1 MTMRKFGLVSLVGA
15 GPGDEGL
22 LTLKGK
28 AALEQAEVVVYD
40 LLANPA
46 LLAMAPASARR
57 INAGKRAGKHVLT
70 QDQTNAL
77 LVKLGK
83 QGKRVV
89 RLKGGD
95 PFVFGRG
102 GEEALE
108 LAKAGVRFEVVPGI
122 SSGIAAPAYAGIPVT
137 HRGLATSAVFV
148 TGQERTGKPLQAKTL
163 KALAQLDGTLVFFMA
178 TESAARVT
186 AALIKA
192 GKSAQTPA
200 ALVHAGTTARQKVI
214 LSTLGRLAAEMKTQG
229 LGAPG
234 LLVIGQAAGLRRSLQ
249 WFENQ
254 PLFGRHYVVTRAR
267 EQASQLSAKLR
278 QQGATVWEIPAI
290 RLQPLPLNAAIRQ
303 VFKRLPQF
311 GWLVLT
317 SANGV
322 EHFFRRLYQSGLD
335 ARSLA
340 GCKIA
345 AVGQSTA
352 AALAAQ
358 GLQAD
363 FVPPT
368 FDAEHLLKG
377 LLKAMSP
384 AERRRGV
391 LLARAQE
398 GRDVLPRGLKAAGIA
413 CTDLALYRAVAEK
426 SEVASLVQAFAEGRI
441 DAVTFASSSTVD
453 FFKALFTPVQWKRV
467 APKVRAFCLGP
478 ITRRSL
484 ESAALAVAGEASS
497 ASLDALVDCM
507 VKADGPA

>member
-1 MTMRKFGLVSLVGA
+1 
-15 GPGDEGL
+15 

-28 AALEQAEVVVYD
+28 AALEQADAVVYD

-46 LLAMAPASARR
+46 LLRMAPAAAQR
-57 INAGKRAGKHVLT
+57 INAGKRAGQHVMT

-108 LAKAGVRFEVVPGI
+108 LAKAGVPFEVVPGI
-122 SSGIAAPAYAGIPVT
+122 SSGIAAPAYAGIPIT

-163 KALAQLDGTLVFFMA
+163 RALAQLDSTLVFFMA

-192 GKSAQTPA
+192 GKAADTPA
-200 ALVHAGTTARQKVI
+200 ALVHAGTTSRQKVI
-214 LSTLGRLAAEMKTQG
+214 LSTLGRLAGEMQAQG

-234 LLVIGQAAGLRRSLQ
+234 LLVIGPAAGLRASLK
-249 WFENQ
+249 WFEKQ
-254 PLFGRHYVVTRAR
+254 PLFGRHYVVTRSR
-267 EQASQLSAKLR
+267 EQASQLSEKLR
-278 QQGATVWEIPAI
+278 ARGATVWEIPAI
-290 RLQPLPLNAAIRQ
+290 RVEATPLNAAMRRA
-303 VFKRLPQF
+303 FRRLPQT

-322 EHFFRRLYQSGLD
+322 EHLFDRLYQAGLD
-335 ARSLA
+335 ARALA
-340 GCKIA
+340 ACKIA

-352 AALAAQ
+352 KALAGR
-358 GLQAD
+358 GLRAD
-363 FVPPT
+363 LVPPT
-368 FDAEHLLKG
+368 FDAEHLLQV
-377 LLKAMSP
+377 LLKAMTP
-384 AERRRGV
+384 AERKRGV

-398 GRDVLPRGLKAAGIA
+398 GRDVLPQGLKQAGVP
-413 CTDLALYRAVAEK
+413 CVDLALYKTLADKAETGP
-426 SEVASLVQAFAEGRI
+426 LLQAFRDGQI
-441 DAVTFASSSTVD
+441 DGVTFSSSSTVD
-453 FFKALFTPVQWKRV
+453 FFKALFTKAQWQEL
-467 APKVRAFCLGP
+467 APKVRGFCLGP

-484 ESAALAVAGEASS
+484 EAAGLELAGEAR
-497 ASLDALVDCM
+497 AATLDALVDCM
-507 VKADGPA
+507 VGKHGRA